1 MSSNIKGTEIYKSA
15 LKGNI
20 LCLTIDEVSFFA
32 EIAKPDDGL
41 FDLIGSSEIKKD
53 LGGDKIVELLVCSLV
68 GSIKLFLNPFNLS
81 FLQIRFFIFL
91 TESN

>member
-53 LGGDKIVELLVCSLV
+53 LGGDKIVELLVCS
-68 GSIKLFLNPFNLS
+68 IKLFLNPFNLS